1 MAPRVVSAGGAP
13 LARVTSGDGGP
24 VIAIALHDGHAVRPG
39 LEQLFGLSD
48 AERLR
53 EEDPYTAAMAP
64 ERLPRIE
71 VLRSRFEVDL
81 NRPRFRAVYQGPRD
95 AWGLGVWRGGLPD
108 AEDRV
113 SRYVY
118 DAFYALAFDELSRV
132 AEKHGRFVVLDVHSY
147 NHRRDGADAAP
158 ADGAVN
164 PEVNLGTGRIVDR
177 VRWAPVIDAFT
188 SSLEDAGFDIRE
200 NVKFSGG
207 HFAQW
212 IAETFPEQGCAL
224 AIEFKKTYM
233 DEWSGVAD
241 DSAIELRRAALDAAA
256 SAVRTALVG
265 NG

>member
-1 MAPRVVSAGGAP
+1 MTDRIVSAGGAP
-13 LARVTSGDGGP
+13 LARVASGDGGP
-24 VIAIALHDGHAVRPG
+24 VIAVALHDGHAVRPG

-53 EEDPYTAAMAP
+53 EEDPYTATMAP
-64 ERLPRIE
+64 VRVPRIE

-81 NRPRFRAVYQGPRD
+81 NRPRFRAVYQGPQD

-113 SRYVY
+113 SRGVY

-132 AEKHGRFVVLDVHSY
+132 VEEHERFVVLDLHSY
-147 NHRRDGADAAP
+147 NHRRAGASAEP
-158 ADGAVN
+158 ADEAGN
-164 PEVNLGTGRIVDR
+164 PDVNLGTGRIADR

-188 SSLEDAGFDIRE
+188 GSMTEAGFDVRE

-207 HFAQW
+207 HFAHW
-212 IAETFPEQGCAL
+212 VTETFPDAGCPL

-233 DEWSGVAD
+233 DEWTGAPD
-241 DSAIELRRAALDAAA
+241 EPAIERRRSALDEAA
-256 SAVRTALVG
+256 SAVRTALSEVR
-265 NG
+265 